1 MATSHIFRIMFVNQG
16 KVYEIYARKVSH
28 GALFGFIEV
37 EELVFGERSSVVVDP
52 AEERIKSEFAGVKRS
67 YLPLHAVIRIDE
79 VQKHGVS
86 KISVLEGGNVA
97 QFPVALYP
105 AGSDPGVK
113 R

>member
-1 MATSHIFRIMFVNQG
+1 MFINQG

-28 GALFGFIEV
+28 GGMFGFIEV
-37 EELVFGERSSVVVDP
+37 EELVFGERSGVVVDP
-52 AEERIKSEFAGVKRS
+52 AEERIQSEFAGVKRS
-67 YLPLHAVIRIDE
+67 YLPLHAIIRIDE

>member
-1 MATSHIFRIMFVNQG
+1 M
-16 KVYEIYARKVSH
+16 
-28 GALFGFIEV
+28 
-37 EELVFGERSSVVVDP
+37 
-52 AEERIKSEFAGVKRS
+52 
-67 YLPLHAVIRIDE
+67 IRIDE

-105 AGSDPGVK
+105 GGNDPGVK